1 MFELDDTKAEEFFNS
16 SKNNDAKKV
25 IERYQSHKPKEG
37 VTTPFKGGE
46 IMKKTDNGCYI
57 CNINKNI
64 ISDLYAL
71 ATIWGKLT
79 YEMQETISKA
89 IAGDKNQLIIE
100 TAIDTIIELDKSL
113 DELRLVTE

>member
-64 ISDLYAL
+64 ISDLYVL
-71 ATIWGKLT
+71 TTIWGKLT
-79 YEMQETISKA
+79 YEMQDIISKA

-100 TAIDTIIELDKSL
+100 TVISSIDSIIDDLSNL
-113 DELRLVTE
+113 